1 MSVVGTLERVGNNLI
16 CCQCLWQRGF
26 VIVLS
31 TLTNG
36 GRRRAVQCKVTRK
49 EKITMANQEF
59 KEPFNIYYFLGVVA
73 VLLIPTLPATLTW
86 IRVLNG
92 YATF

>member
-1 MSVVGTLERVGNNLI
+1 
-16 CCQCLWQRGF
+16 
-26 VIVLS
+26 
-31 TLTNG
+31 
-36 GRRRAVQCKVTRK
+36 
-49 EKITMANQEF
+49 MANHEF

-92 YATF
+92 YDTF